1 MYEHN
6 VIIFAA
12 ILSASIFC
20 QWLAW
25 RIKLPAIIFLLAA
38 GVLAGPVLGIL
49 NPDHLLGE
57 LLFPFVSLAVAVI
70 LFEGSLTLK
79 FRQILDLQAVVRNMV
94 TFGMAVTWLITAVTS
109 RLVLGLSW
117 ELCFL
122 FGAITVVT
130 GPTVIVPMLRTVRPN
145 ATVANILR
153 WEGIVI
159 DPIGAALA
167 LLVYEF
173 IIAGGTEEALGQTF
187 LTFARINGSGMLLGV
202 LCGYLFGR
210 VMRLHWLPEFLHN
223 ITALGLVFAV
233 FALANYFQPES
244 GLMAVT
250 VMGIWLANM
259 KGVDMEDILDFK
271 ESLSLLL
278 ISFLFIVLAARLD
291 FSNFRGLG
299 WSVLFIFLAIQ
310 FLARP
315 LNVMIS
321 ALGSPLTWPERHL
334 LAWIAPRG
342 IVAAAISSLFALKL
356 ESAGFAE
363 ARLLVPLT
371 FLVIIGTVLL
381 QSATARPLARLLGV
395 AEPEPRGFL
404 IIGANIVARA
414 VGEAL
419 NKNGYRVILADTVQ
433 GKIEKAQEEGLPTYF
448 GNPISEHAERH
459 LDLVG
464 IGSLLALYP
473 HESLNIAAIMHYRL
487 EFGSA
492 KVYYLPTRPSG
503 HVPDNLQVIARH
515 RGQTLFGPDIT
526 YATLASMLNQNGKIS
541 TARLSADFTYAD
553 FIARYEQRAVPLF
566 AIDPRQGLHLFTVE
580 APPVPGPG
588 WTLVSLVPDL
598 ASDQAAASPR
608 LGRAKMVA
616 ATDNSTV

>member
-1 MYEHN
+1 MYEHT
-6 VIIFAA
+6 VIVFAA

-38 GVLAGPVLGIL
+38 GVLAGPVLGVL
-49 NPDHLLGE
+49 HPDRLLGE

-79 FRQILDLQAVVRNMV
+79 FRQILNLQAVVRNML
-94 TFGMAVTWLITAVTS
+94 TFGLLVTWVITAVTT
-109 RLVLGLSW
+109 RLVLGLDW

-130 GPTVIVPMLRTVRPN
+130 GPTVIVPMLRTVRPS

-173 IIAGGTEEALGQTF
+173 IIAGGTGEALGRTI
-187 LTFARINGSGMLLGV
+187 LTFARINSSGLMLGA
-202 LCGYLFGR
+202 LCGYLFGL
-210 VMRLHWLPEFLHN
+210 VMRRHWLPEFLHN
-223 ITALGLVFAV
+223 VTALGLVFAV
-233 FALANYFQPES
+233 FALANHFQPES

-250 VMGIWLANM
+250 IMGIWLANM
-259 KGVDMEDILDFK
+259 KDVDMEDILDFK
-271 ESLSLLL
+271 ESLSILL
-278 ISFLFIVLAARLD
+278 ISFLFIILAARLD
-291 FSNFRGLG
+291 LSNFLELG
-299 WSVLFIFLAIQ
+299 WSALLIFLAIQ

-315 LNVMIS
+315 LNVMVS

-356 ESAGFAE
+356 EQAGYAE

-381 QSATARPLARLLGV
+381 QSATSRLIARMLGV

-419 NKNGYRVILADTVQ
+419 ARNGYRVILADTVM
-433 GKIEKAQEEGLPTYF
+433 GKIEKANEEGLSTYF
-448 GNPISEHAERH
+448 GNPMSEHAERH

-464 IGSLLALYP
+464 IGRLLALYP

-487 EFGSA
+487 EFGTENIF
-492 KVYYLPTRPSG
+492 YLPTRPAG
-503 HVPDNLQVIARH
+503 HVPANLQVTARR
-515 RGQTLFGPDIT
+515 RGRTLFGPDIT
-526 YATLASMLNQNGKIS
+526 YATLASTLNQNGRITTVKL
-541 TARLSADFTYAD
+541 TAEFTFADFL
-553 FIARYEQRAVPLF
+553 ARYDSGAVPLF
-566 AIDPRQGLHLFTVE
+566 AIDPRDRIHLFTLE
-580 APPVPGPG
+580 AQVTPGPG
-588 WTLVSLVPDL
+588 WTLVSLVPDRGDPN
-598 ASDQAAASPR
+598 ATGRFPAAPEQDAEAES
-608 LGRAKMVA
+608 
-616 ATDNSTV
+616 

>member
-1 MYEHN
+1 MNEHI
-6 VIIFAA
+6 VAIFAA

-49 NPDHLLGE
+49 NPDKLLGE
-57 LLFPFVSLAVAVI
+57 LLFPFVALAVAVI

-79 FRQILDLQAVVRNMV
+79 FRQILALQAVVRNMI
-94 TFGMAVTWLITAVTS
+94 TFGMLVTWLITAIATRHVM
-109 RLVLGLSW
+109 GLSW

-122 FGAITVVT
+122 FGAISVVT
-130 GPTVIVPMLRTVRPN
+130 GPTVIVPMLRTVRPT
-145 ATVANILR
+145 ATVSNILR

-173 IIAGGTEEALGQTF
+173 IIAGGTKDALGQTF
-187 LTFARINGSGMLLGV
+187 LTFATINFSGLILGA
-202 LCGYLFGR
+202 LFGYLFGLVLR
-210 VMRLHWLPEFLHN
+210 HHWLPDFLHN
-223 ITALGLVFAV
+223 VTALGLVFTV
-233 FALANYFQPES
+233 FALANHFQAES

-259 KGVDMEDILDFK
+259 KNVNIEDILDFK
-271 ESLSLLL
+271 ESLSILL
-278 ISFLFIVLAARLD
+278 ISFLFIILAARLD
-291 FSNFRGLG
+291 FANFKSMG
-299 WSVLFIFLAIQ
+299 WHALLILLAIQ

-315 LNVMIS
+315 LNVMVS

-356 ESAGFAE
+356 EQVGFVGAQ
-363 ARLLVPLT
+363 LLVPLT
-371 FLVIIGTVLL
+371 FLVIIATVLL
-381 QSATARPLARLLGV
+381 QSATARPIAKLLGV

-404 IIGANIVARA
+404 IVGANVVARA
-414 VGEAL
+414 IGEAL
-419 NKNGYRVILADTVQ
+419 SRSGYRVLLADTAL
-433 GKIEKAQEEGLPTYF
+433 GKIEKARAEGLATYF

-464 IGSLLALYP
+464 IGRLLALYP

-487 EFGSA
+487 EFGA
-492 KVYYLPTRPSG
+492 ENVFHLPTRSG
-503 HVPDNLQVIARH
+503 HSPDNLLVTSRR
-515 RGQTLFGPDIT
+515 RGRTLFGKDIT
-526 YATLASMLNQNGKIS
+526 YGTLTSMLSQNARIS
-541 TARLSADFTYAD
+541 TARLSDDFS
-553 FIARYEQRAVPLF
+553 FSEFVARHDNRAVPLF
-566 AIDPRQGLHLFTVE
+566 AIDPRERLHLFTAE
-580 APPVPGPG
+580 APPDPAPG
-588 WTLVSLVPDL
+588 WTLISLVPDL
-598 ASDQAAASPR
+598 GDDPADITGPNLGSPEISP
-608 LGRAKMVA
+608 AVD
-616 ATDNSTV
+616 T